1 MRLFED
7 FLDIEPIENN
17 NHNDD
22 PKVSI
27 RSGQGKT
34 SLERHEYL
42 MAVAIETT
50 KLISMTPAQF
60 DDYKKHSINQTLML
74 LSKTP
79 EISSFSGI
87 TFASSNSNFRQQFPG
102 QTDDDKHFGEM

>member
-17 NHNDD
+17 IQNDT
-22 PKVSI
+22 PKMNI
-27 RSGQGKT
+27 RSGQGKP

-50 KLISMTPAQF
+50 KLISMTPA
-60 DDYKKHSINQTLML
+60 
-74 LSKTP
+74 
-79 EISSFSGI
+79 
-87 TFASSNSNFRQQFPG
+87 
-102 QTDDDKHFGEM
+102 